1 MVSGNRPLPRCCSHS
16 LMLWPDQMWP
26 FRRQHQ
32 GQIRTLAMELISSHF
47 LNPSCACAGGLCSTE
62 RFLGLRKMQSNLTH
76 SLQPQKENRNPT
88 TPGGVGDAVRS
99 PRSPRPETCT
109 RELEVGAWNKR
120 ASEGQWEDSPLPWPA
135 LCSTATQ
142 LQSTSNGDGWEN
154 NGMPLDWK
162 AAMKAWEGPEREA
175 AHLLGSRSKH

>member
-47 LNPSCACAGGLCSTE
+47 LNPSCACAGWLCSTE
-62 RFLGLRKMQSNLTH
+62 RFLGLRKMQSNLTR

-88 TPGGVGDAVRS
+88 TPGDVGDAVRS
-99 PRSPRPETCT
+99 PRSPGPETCT
-109 RELEVGAWNKR
+109 HELEVGAWNKG
-120 ASEGQWEDSPLPWPA
+120 AQKDSKRTAHCPGL
-135 LCSTATQ
+135 LCAAQQHNCKARVMGMT
-142 LQSTSNGDGWEN
+142 NGT
-154 NGMPLDWK
+154 PLDWK

-175 AHLLGSRSKH
+175 AHLLGSKSKH